1 MNAAVPEPG
10 GGCIYFW
17 GSCVP
22 APTFRKFA
30 ESSTPMKFS
39 VSSSDL
45 QKKLQLAGGAISTNP
60 VLPILEDFL
69 FTIEGGTLTIAATD
83 LETSVITT
91 LDVNA
96 DGDGSVAVPAR
107 ILTDTL
113 KALPQQPITFSVN
126 EDNYGIEITSAYGKY
141 KLAGENGGDYPEIPT
156 PGEADEVTLSA
167 LRLLEGINK
176 TLFATSTDELRPA
189 MTGVFFQL
197 DFSKLIMVATDAHK
211 LVKYSL
217 SELSGEVTSNF
228 IVPKKALNLLK
239 GALPSTD
246 ETVSVSFDKSNAFFQ
261 YGDTKMACR
270 LIDSRYPD
278 YNAVIPVD
286 NPNVLLV
293 NRADFQNSL
302 KRIVIYANK
311 TTNQVILNI
320 ADGSLTIS
328 AQDLD
333 FSNEAT
339 EQMSC
344 SYDGS
349 PLQIGFNAKFLVE
362 MLGVLEGEE
371 VRLEMSTATRAG
383 ILVPT
388 EQVPGQEI
396 MMLVMPVM
404 LSN

>member
-1 MNAAVPEPG
+1 
-10 GGCIYFW
+10 
-17 GSCVP
+17 
-22 APTFRKFA
+22 
-30 ESSTPMKFS
+30 MKFS

-45 QKKLQLAGGAISTNP
+45 QKKLMLAGGAISSNP

-69 FTIEGGTLTIAATD
+69 FRINDSTLTIAATD
-83 LETSVITT
+83 LEISVITT
-91 LDVNA
+91 MEVNA
-96 DGDGSVAVPAR
+96 DGDGTVAVPAK
-107 ILTDTL
+107 ILIDTL
-113 KALPQQPITFSVN
+113 KALPQQPITFN
-126 EDNYGIEITSAYGKY
+126 INMDNFGIEITSAYGKY
-141 KLAGENGGDYPEIPT
+141 KLAGENGEDYPDIPE
-156 PGEADEVTLSA
+156 PDEADEVSVSA
-167 LRLLEGINK
+167 LSLLEGINK

-189 MTGVFFQL
+189 MTGVFFQV
-197 DFSKLIMVATDAHK
+197 DFSKLVMVATDAHK

-217 SELSGEVTSNF
+217 SDITGEVTSQF
-228 IVPKKALNLLK
+228 IIPKKALNLLK

-246 ETVSVSFDKSNAFFQ
+246 EQVQVNFDKANAFFTF
-261 YGDTKMACR
+261 GETKMACR
-270 LIDSRYPD
+270 LIDARYPD

-286 NPNVLLV
+286 NPNELLIS
-293 NRADFQNSL
+293 RSDLQQSL

-320 ADGSLTIS
+320 ADGSLTVS

-339 EQMSC
+339 EQLSC
-344 SYDGS
+344 QYDGD
-349 PLQIGFNAKFLVE
+349 PLTIGFNAKFLVE

-388 EQVPGQEI
+388 EQAAGQDI